1 MRERR
6 LGTPTIRVAA
16 FVDASLVTAF
26 GPDADPA
33 RGGLF
38 DSLCGPSSVTVP
50 DPR

>member
-16 FVDASLVTAF
+16 FVVASLLLRSVLTPIRRAAGF
-26 GPDADPA
+26 SFAL
-33 RGGLF
+33 RTV
-38 DSLCGPSSVTVP
+38 SVTVP